1 MSSWDIYGSFRED
14 ILADRKGKLIKSD
27 RIFFN
32 IYDYWGLVH
41 APGHIKVER

>member
-1 MSSWDIYGSFRED
+1 MSSWDTYGSFRED
-14 ILADRKGKLIKSD
+14 ILADRKGKLINSD
-27 RIFFN
+27 RFFFN